1 MLYCGYDRK
10 GQRKWQQV
18 WQIIKWILPFGRS
31 EKEAADAVIE
41 LLTQAKLEEGD
52 ILVVGCSSSEV
63 VGERIGTFSSV
74 ETAEAVFDGIYEVTK
89 QKGIYL
95 AAQCCEHLNRA
106 LIVEKN

>member
-1 MLYCGYDRK
+1 MCYIVGMTERGNENGSRYGRSKNGY
-10 GQRKWQQV
+10 
-18 WQIIKWILPFGRS
+18 FFSGRS

-89 QKGIYL
+89 Q
-95 AAQCCEHLNRA
+95 RA
-106 LIVEKN
+106 FIWRHNAVNI